1 MKLINNK
8 RKSYKKIAMFLGIA
22 GLFSF
27 ACIWLFWFR
36 ELTNKIA
43 PFQKTD
49 EWSNWVSRLP
59 EGVSELDVKWDF
71 GDIPIEKKLGIML
84 RTDSSNNLILKHSY
98 GNEVYFYNRQNK
110 VITLVSEDIW
120 GKANGN
126 ITNCSS
132 TPYKNERVAS
142 ISGNPTYDAMIR
154 GVPFKTRGKIVIGGS
169 ESPSQKTVAYLTADG
184 PVGFSFPSFAFGLG
198 GGEPTIY
205 GRRYVE
211 IIELGKPDFVQEPIG
226 LEFAKSKYSWDFNL
240 CWSNNENYVVAYKPY
255 ENFSIIE
262 TDAQSK

>member
-1 MKLINNK
+1 MKVKNNY
-8 RKSYKKIAMFLGIA
+8 RKTIIILCVG
-22 GLFSF
+22 GLLTIVG
-27 ACIWLFWFR
+27 IWLFWFR

-49 EWSNWVSRLP
+49 DWSNWETRLP
-59 EGVSELDVKWDF
+59 EGVSKYKVTEGF
-71 GDIPIEKKLGIML
+71 DIPIDKKPGIML

-126 ITNCSS
+126 ITYCSS
-132 TPYKNERVAS
+132 TPYKNERVARL
-142 ISGNPTYDAMIR
+142 SGYPTYDVTIR
-154 GVPFKTRGKIVIGGS
+154 GVPFKTRGKIVIDGS
-169 ESPSQKTVAYLTADG
+169 ESPSQKTVAVLTADG

-198 GGEPTIY
+198 GGEPTVY

-226 LEFAKSKYSWDFNL
+226 LEFAKSKYSWDFIL
-240 CWSNNENYVVAYKPY
+240 CWSKDEKYVVAYKPY
-255 ENFSIIE
+255 DNFSIIE
-262 TDAQSK
+262 VGENQ